1 MDSFFGANCE
11 AMCVYTHTHTHTH
24 TKCVLFTKNTGTSR
38 EFTCQLA
45 VLLCI
50 WVSLTPK
57 AWPNIV
63 IFLKEFQ
70 EHL

>member
-11 AMCVYTHTHTHTH
+11 AVCVYIYTHT
-24 TKCVLFTKNTGTSR
+24 KRVLYMKNTGTSR

-50 WVSLTPK
+50 WVSLTPE
-57 AWPNIV
+57 AWPNTV
-63 IFLKEFQ
+63 IFVKE
-70 EHL
+70 

>member
-1 MDSFFGANCE
+1 MRL
-11 AMCVYTHTHTHTH
+11 CVFIYTHT
-24 TKCVLFTKNTGTSR
+24 KRVLYTKNSGTSR

-50 WVSLTPK
+50 WVSLTPE

-63 IFLKEFQ
+63 IFLKE
-70 EHL
+70 